1 MGERKPRR
9 PRDIAEHL
17 ASLTV
22 LKERM
27 GETAYV
33 PIAVGRKPRR
43 SVLAL
48 GVRTSLH
55 APFPK
60 YRRTH
65 SNHRRALCNRDLI
78 VAAHTH

>member
-27 GETAYV
+27 GETAYA

-43 SVLAL
+43 LVAGPFRFASPCAGFEPSV
-48 GVRTSLH
+48 VRRL
-55 APFPK
+55 
-60 YRRTH
+60 
-65 SNHRRALCNRDLI
+65 
-78 VAAHTH
+78 

>member
-43 SVLAL
+43 
-48 GVRTSLH
+48 
-55 APFPK
+55 FW
-60 YRRTH
+60 
-65 SNHRRALCNRDLI
+65 
-78 VAAHTH
+78 